1 MTKKVTLVSSFLFLK
16 ISEKLFFK
24 FGYRR
29 VTIKDICEGASLS
42 KMTFYRHFKNKEE
55 IAKIVLKNIIDESNK
70 KFESIMESDNLFINK
85 IENLILLNESLIDRI
100 GSDFLND
107 IISLKANIFKSL
119 IDKQSIYEE
128 KKIEEYF
135 KKAQKAGE
143 LNKKTPISFFI
154 YMLKD
159 IQEKLQDEKLKRL
172 YSNEKDLMK
181 DLTNYYFF
189 GIAPKNKEM

>member
-1 MTKKVTLVSSFLFLK
+1 MSSFLFLK

-42 KMTFYRHFKNKEE
+42 KMTFYRYFKNKEE
-55 IAKIVLKNIIDESNK
+55 VAKIVLKNIIDESNK

-107 IISLKANIFKSL
+107 IISLKANNFKGL

>member
-42 KMTFYRHFKNKEE
+42 KMTFYRYFKNKEE
-55 IAKIVLKNIIDESNK
+55 VAKIVLKNIIDESNK

-85 IENLILLNESLIDRI
+85 IENLILLNESFIDRI
-100 GSDFLND
+100 GIDFLND
-107 IISLKANIFKSL
+107 IISLKSNIFKSL
-119 IDKQSIYEE
+119 IDKQSVYEE

-135 KKAQKAGE
+135 KKAQKAWE

-159 IQEKLQDEKLKRL
+159 VQEKLQDEKLKRL
-172 YSNEKDLMK
+172 YNNEKDLMK

>member
-1 MTKKVTLVSSFLFLK
+1 VSSVLFLK

-29 VTIKDICEGASLS
+29 VTIKNICEGASLS
-42 KMTFYRHFKNKEE
+42 KMTFYRSFKNKEE
-55 IAKIVLKNIIDESNK
+55 VAKIVLKNIIDQSNK

-85 IENLILLNESLIDRI
+85 IENLILLNESLIDQI
-100 GSDFLND
+100 GNAFLND
-107 IISLKANIFKSL
+107 IISSKANIFKSL
-119 IDKQSIYEE
+119 IDKQSVYEE

-159 IQEKLQDEKLKRL
+159 IEEKLQDENLKKL
-172 YSNEKDLMK
+172 YSDEKDLMK

-189 GIAPKNKEM
+189 GIAPKNEKT

>member
-1 MTKKVTLVSSFLFLK
+1 MSSFLFLK

-42 KMTFYRHFKNKEE
+42 KMTFYRYYKNKEDV
-55 IAKIVLKNIIDESNK
+55 AKIVLKNIIDESNK

-143 LNKKTPISFFI
+143 LNKKTPISFLI

-172 YSNEKDLMK
+172 YSNEKNLMK

-189 GIAPKNKEM
+189 GIAPKNKEV

>member
-1 MTKKVTLVSSFLFLK
+1 MSSLLFLK

-29 VTIKDICEGASLS
+29 VTIKDICEGASMS
-42 KMTFYRHFKNKEE
+42 KMTFYRYFKNKEE

-85 IENLILLNESLIDRI
+85 IKNLILLNESLIDQI

-107 IISLKANIFKSL
+107 IISSKANIFKSL
-119 IDKQSIYEE
+119 IDKQSVYEE

-159 IQEKLQDEKLKRL
+159 IEEKLRDEKLKKL
-172 YSNEKDLMK
+172 YSDEKDLMK
-181 DLTNYYFF
+181 DLTDYYFF
-189 GIAPKNKEM
+189 GIAPKNEKT